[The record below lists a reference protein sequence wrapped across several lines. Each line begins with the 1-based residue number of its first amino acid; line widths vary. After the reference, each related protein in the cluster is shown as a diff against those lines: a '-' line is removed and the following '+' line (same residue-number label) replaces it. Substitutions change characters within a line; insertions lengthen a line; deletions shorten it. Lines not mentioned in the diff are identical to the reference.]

1 MSVCT
6 INEYGNIYIAKDV
19 VAKIANQAASE
30 CYGLVGFASRNK
42 NGIVEL
48 LSFSN
53 GAKGIQVEITDN
65 IVSLKLFV
73 IIQYGTNIAVV
84 AENIIDR
91 VKYYVE
97 HQTGLKVGEITLNV
111 DGVRVQK

>member
-1 MSVCT
+1 MSVYT
-6 INEYGNIYIAKDV
+6 VNEYGNIYIEKDV
-19 VAKIANQAASE
+19 VAKIANQAARE
-30 CYGLVGFASRNK
+30 CYGLVGLASRNK

-53 GAKGIQVEITDN
+53 GAKGIVVN
-65 IVSLKLFV
+65 IVDNVVFLKLFV

-97 HQTGLKVGEITLNV
+97 HQTGLKVGEIILNV